1 MMLILGASLVIFI
14 IISELHL
21 DIERLSRQVLCS
33 LLFDMWWQALC
44 SDIVQLLMVYEYLGW
59 QALQNPLVSN
69 GFVWRHSLIRVPLQT
84 AFDEVDER
92 LIAALKDVVEDFR
105 TWLAHFTMRVRHEL
119 GHVILI
125 EELCL
130 TLALSE
136 HFRLWNATDLHDKT
150 DLICFILSR
159 EYWIT
164 HCKLSHDAAETP
176 HVNTRCVRNAKND
189 LRSSIESRLDV
200 SVHTLIL
207 EA

>member
-1 MMLILGASLVIFI
+1 M
-14 IISELHL
+14 
-21 DIERLSRQVLCS
+21 
-33 LLFDMWWQALC
+33 
-44 SDIVQLLMVYEYLGW
+44 
-59 QALQNPLVSN
+59 SN
-69 GFVWRHSLIRVPLQT
+69 GFVWRHSLIRDPLQT

-92 LIAALKDVVEDFR
+92 LIAALKDIVEDFR

-125 EELCL
+125 EEFSL

-136 HFRLWNATDLHDKT
+136 HFRLWNATDLHNKT
-150 DLICFILSR
+150 DLIRFILSR